1 MNITAKIRVWC
12 IGGDGTEYYA
22 AHSLEE
28 LGQFYLDLVGW
39 QQLLEDV
46 SSGFRE
52 LSKAQLD
59 AKFDFSEEDG
69 TVRRTSF
76 RKLAKDA
83 KLPNQLSTGY
93 N

>member
-1 MNITAKIRVWC
+1 MRKIRVWC

-28 LGQFYLDLVGW
+28 LGQFYLGLVGW

-52 LSKAQLD
+52 LSNTELD
-59 AKFDFSEEDG
+59 AKFDFDEDG
-69 TVRRTSF
+69 VVRRTSF
-76 RKLAKDA
+76 RKLAKEA
-83 KLPNQLSTGY
+83 KLPNQISTGY